1 MKLDEPLAS
10 KLIPLVPTFTSNEI
24 VFNFISLESFDPI
37 VIVLALA
44 DVPILIAPVL
54 SSVPIPI
61 APPEESIVKFPL
73 LSISI
78 ESALLIIIPFD
89 PPSNSISSA
98 FISTLND
105 YLLQWLLF

>member
-10 KLIPLVPTFTSNEI
+10 KLIPLDPTFTSNEI

-54 SSVPIPI
+54 LSVPKPI
-61 APPEESIVKFPL
+61 VPPEESIVKFPL

-89 PPSNSISSA
+89 PPSNSIASA
-98 FISTLND
+98 FISTLVD
-105 YLLQWLLF
+105 